1 MPTLPDLPQPERRK
15 RRWVSALRNNFL
27 TGLVVIAPIGMTL
40 WLIWTITGH
49 IDSWVLPFIPERFTL
64 KPYIGIDLRGVGVI
78 IFLVFAVIVGWMAKG
93 IFGKSL
99 LHWGEDI
106 VGRMPIVRSIYNA
119 LKQLAET
126 VFSQADTSFEKVCLI
141 EYPRKGI
148 WAVAFISTTAKGE
161 VSGKI
166 GSDSQLVSV
175 FLPTTP
181 NPTSGFLLFLPEDDI
196 IELDMT
202 VGDAMKLVISAG
214 LVYPPEQADEAQP
227 LLPLQDP
234 EK

>member
-227 LLPLQDP
+227 LLPLEDP

>member
-1 MPTLPDLPQPERRK
+1 MPSLPDLPPPERRK

-40 WLIWTITGH
+40 WLIWTITGQ

-78 IFLVFAVIVGWMAKG
+78 IFLIFAVVVGWMTKG
-93 IFGKSL
+93 IFGRSL
-99 LHWGEDI
+99 LHWGEDM
-106 VGRMPIVRSIYNA
+106 VGRMPVVRSIYTA

-148 WAVAFISTTAKGE
+148 WAMAFISTTAKGE

-166 GSDSQLVSV
+166 GAESQLVSV

-181 NPTSGFLLFLPEDDI
+181 NPTSGFLLFIPEADI